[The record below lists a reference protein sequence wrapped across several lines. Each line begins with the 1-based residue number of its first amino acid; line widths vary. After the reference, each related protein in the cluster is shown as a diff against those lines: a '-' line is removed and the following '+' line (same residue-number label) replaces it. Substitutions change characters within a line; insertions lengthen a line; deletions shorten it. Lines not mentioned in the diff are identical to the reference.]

1 MNIGELK
8 QPRVGAG
15 VLAWRVL
22 IILVAGFLAWRIIV
36 SGLADQALDQLRS
49 GDKAAAQRVLGLLPG
64 QPDAL
69 YQEAMALL
77 PTDGAAAEVQ
87 LAQAYRQNPTRA
99 RPLLALA
106 DLALA
111 RGDLEQADALVEAAV
126 KLEPANQAI
135 HRSAAV
141 FWLNRGQVER
151 GLQHLSLALEAWP
164 APNQDLSPIPARSPH
179 APAPP
184 TPLHPLAQPPPPPR
198 PAFFQRLAQRALNVE
213 AVRFVY
219 GLRALTSRT
228 PVTPEERQAYIQ
240 RLLKEGMI
248 TEAYLTWV
256 NGLSGADRKHMGLLH
271 NGSFELPLGTELF
284 DWQMSPHRQ
293 VVARTAAAVG
303 VAGERALQLVFRG
316 QEGRFQHLHQALY
329 LDPGTY
335 RLSGKVLL
343 DSLTSQGG
351 LRWTLRCLRPRQAVL
366 GESERF
372 LGSEKWR
379 GFKMD
384 FEVPEDCQLQ
394 ELRLESAGRSSL
406 EQRVGGEIWFD
417 DLAIRRTTG
426 LTAAARADGLARG
439 RDTGEEAESD
449 ADVLGQEGSPEQ
461 DSPAPDAKDAQDDQN
476 RDHGGGKAASPQPPL
491 ADKAGAPGGYGQ

>member
-1 MNIGELK
+1 MGVTK
-8 QPRVGAG
+8 TGAG

-22 IILVAGFLAWRIIV
+22 IILIAGFLAWRIVV
-36 SGLADQALDQLRS
+36 SGLADHALEQLRK
-49 GDKAAAQRVLGLLPG
+49 GDKAAAQRVLGLMPG

-69 YQEAMALL
+69 YQEAMAQRL
-77 PTDGAAAEVQ
+77 TDGAGAEVQ
-87 LAQAYRQNPTRA
+87 LVQAYRQNPTRA
-99 RPLLALA
+99 RPLMALA

-111 RGDLEQADALVEAAV
+111 RGEVERADALVEAAV
-126 KLEPANQAI
+126 KLEPVNHAI

-141 FWLNRGQVER
+141 FWLNRGQLER

-164 APNQDLSPIPARSPH
+164 EPNQDLLDIFVRFAEDPEVRMA
-179 APAPP
+179 
-184 TPLHPLAQPPPPPR
+184 LKPLAQNPPSWW
-198 PAFFQRLAQRALNVE
+198 PAFFQRLARRALNVE
-213 AVRFVY
+213 AVRFAY

-240 RLLKEGMI
+240 RLLKESLI

-256 NGLSGADRKHMGLLH
+256 NGLSAEDRNQMGLLH
-271 NGSFELPLGTELF
+271 NGSFELPLGKEVF
-284 DWQMSPHRQ
+284 DWQWSPHRQ

-303 VAGERALQLVFRG
+303 VAGERALQLIFRN
-316 QEGRFQHLHQALY
+316 QEGRFQHLHQAIY
-329 LDPGTY
+329 LEPGTY

-384 FEVPEDCQLQ
+384 FEVPEGCQLQ
-394 ELRLESAGRSSL
+394 EVRLESAGRQGL

-417 DLAIRRTTG
+417 GLAIRRTIG

-439 RDTGEEAESD
+439 RDTGPGSESD
-449 ADVLGQEGSPEQ
+449 ANAMGQEGSPEQ
-461 DSPAPDAKDAQDDQN
+461 DSQVPASKDAQDDRTLDQGLGN
-476 RDHGGGKAASPQPPL
+476 AEAPNSPL
-491 ADKAGAPGGYGQ
+491 VDKGEEPGGSGQ